1 MKSKGTS
8 NLTTLLF
15 YPETLMMMH
24 RQFSLHFRAA
34 VKYTTSDARTCA
46 VLIVFLPIRRMSQKF
61 LSAIC
66 STLFQLQVT
75 GITCEPLIALCQA
88 IFEVMSSNLSEER
101 ANAKQG
107 SVQ

>member
-1 MKSKGTS
+1 
-8 NLTTLLF
+8 
-15 YPETLMMMH
+15 MMMH
-24 RQFSLHFRAA
+24 RQFSLHFRGA

-46 VLIVFLPIRRMSQKF
+46 VLIVFLPIRRMSQNF

-66 STLFQLQVT
+66 SSLFQLQVT

-88 IFEVMSSNLSEER
+88 IFEVMSSNLSEEW